1 MATANATWPPPPPPP
16 SPPPPAV
23 TSVGCEDAE
32 ACSYFDVSD
41 SEIVTS
47 LGIFAAMGA
56 VLLVTFGAIRHQ
68 APIFFG
74 RRRLRNLVRGV
85 RARATTRSGSEKAP
99 TRTAFFSFKAS
110 SDFTTYVFVPRAL
123 TYRSS
128 LTSNPEPKPQTHR
141 RTALPP
147 SQDPTALGP
156 TRCSGG

>member
-74 RRRLRNLVRGV
+74 RRRLRNLVRGGQS
-85 RARATTRSGSEKAP
+85 ARDDEKRIRESAHANGVFLVQSE
-99 TRTAFFSFKAS
+99 
-110 SDFTTYVFVPRAL
+110 SDFTTLRFRRARS
-123 TYRSS
+123 YRSS

>member
-16 SPPPPAV
+16 SPPPPPF
-23 TSVGCEDAE
+23 TSVGCEDAD

-74 RRRLRNLVRGV
+74 RRRLRNLVRGGQS
-85 RARATTRSGSEKAP
+85 ARDDEKRIRETASANGVFLVQSE
-99 TRTAFFSFKAS
+99 
-110 SDFTTYVFVPRAL
+110 SDRLYVFVFATKRRRAL
-123 TYRSS
+123 F
-128 LTSNPEPKPQTHR
+128 
-141 RTALPP
+141 TAL
-147 SQDPTALGP
+147 L
-156 TRCSGG
+156 